1 MSILS
6 AARNETAATAVNNAA
21 AQTPAADRPKSEMW
35 INVGVVLKGAG
46 EDGEDIFVSLPK
58 GIPLDDLV
66 ATDARGNNIKMI
78 HLTQAKNALLA
89 AVQKKASQ
97 LDPGTRET
105 LSELTVEVYRSGKP
119 ESTGTV
125 ENNPL
130 IAAMSKQ
137 LG

>member
-6 AARNETAATAVNNAA
+6 AVRNETAAVVNNAA
-21 AQTPAADRPKSEMW
+21 PASNADRPKSEMW
-35 INVGVVLKGAG
+35 LNVGVVLKGAG

-89 AVQKKASQ
+89 AVQKRAGM
-97 LDPGTRET
+97 LDPGSRTTMPE
-105 LSELTVEVYRSGKP
+105 LSVEVYRSGKP
-119 ESTGTV
+119 DSVGTAN
-125 ENNPL
+125 ENPL
-130 IAAMSKQ
+130 IAAMLKNF
-137 LG
+137 G